1 MIRVKAEQLGWHYGS
16 GVGDLARVLRLPGS
30 INRKTG
36 NLRPCRVIEES
47 GEVLT
52 W

>member
-1 MIRVKAEQLGWHYGS
+1 MIKAASGRLGWHYGS

-30 INRKTG
+30 VNRKEA
-36 NLRPCRVIEES
+36 LERPCRVTGVS
-47 GEVLT
+47 GQVLT